1 MRITV
6 KVKEFI
12 WIIFLSLLS
21 SSLYSQP
28 TLNWLKRI
36 GGTNVDQG
44 NSIAVDEFG
53 NVYTTGLYSI
63 LADFDPSSGTFNL
76 TSAGYWDVF
85 VSKYDPYGNLI
96 WAKSFGGTSAEY
108 GTSIAIDSYKNV
120 YITGN
125 FLGTVDFDPSG
136 NVFNLTSSGDVDIF
150 VCKLDSIGNLV
161 WAKSMGG
168 LSGDYAN
175 SIALDDNRNVYVAG
189 SFSAV
194 ADFDPN
200 GGVFNLTSQG
210 GTDIFFTKLDST
222 GSILWAKSMGGIGE
236 DVGNSITV
244 SEFGKVF
251 VTGAFEGSVDFDPNS
266 AVFNLLSQGLKDAF
280 VSKFD
285 NSGNLLWAK
294 SMGGIGEDIANSICV
309 DVNENVYTTGW
320 FHEVA
325 DIDPNSGILNLTS
338 NGEKDIFISKLD
350 SLGNLIWGM
359 GIGGEFNDSGH
370 SITLDSLANVYVV
383 GDQYSAEVDFDLTLG
398 SFPLINIGTE
408 ANFIAKY
415 DSHSNFIC
423 AMAIT
428 PGHNETSYN
437 RHVAVD
443 NNNTVWLLANY
454 SASNVDFDPCTS
466 SNNLIHQ
473 GVSDIYLANYDFS
486 NCNCSLKAIITSTPN
501 VCLGECLATATANPK
516 GGIPPY
522 SYSWADG
529 QNTPTITGL
538 CSGTYAVTITDAT
551 GAIANDTIF
560 ISPASTIIS
569 NQDVYICLGDS
580 FNLPNGDVVGASGL
594 YSDTLIGGSI
604 NGCDSI
610 VNTNLTVN
618 PIQTNT
624 QFFSECEGFSLNV
637 GINTYNSS
645 GVFIDT
651 ISNINGCL
659 IVTTNLTIHPSSSSI
674 HHPFI
679 CQGQSYLLPD
689 GSSVGVSG
697 TFTDTIPNAAINGC
711 DSIIITNLTVNPLQI
726 FSQTINECE
735 GFSITVGSNTYTSSG
750 VFIDTLSS
758 LNGCDSIITTNL
770 TVNPFPVLS
779 VSEDAS
785 INVCDSIQL
794 IASGASSYS
803 WVPNDYLNCSTCPN
817 PFASP
822 TSSTAYV
829 VTGTIGNCSSKDTI
843 EIVVNGD
850 ISVLIPNIF
859 TPNND
864 NFNDVFG
871 VSVDCFKSFNKKI
884 YNRWGKLVFEST
896 LIDEVWDGKTING
909 IDAPEGTYYFIFEAT
924 LNNSNSL
931 ETTKIFKGVITLLR

>member
-1 MRITV
+1 MLITMKKFV
-6 KVKEFI
+6 
-12 WIIFLSLLS
+12 WIICLFLLS
-21 SSLYSQP
+21 SSLFSQP

-76 TSAGYWDVF
+76 TSAGYWDIF

-136 NVFNLTSSGDVDIF
+136 NVFNLTSKGDVDIF
-150 VCKLDSIGNLV
+150 VCKLDSLGNLV
-161 WAKSMGG
+161 WAKNMGG
-168 LSGDYAN
+168 LGGDYAN
-175 SIALDDNRNVYVAG
+175 SIALDDNKNIYVSG
-189 SFSAV
+189 GFSAV

-210 GTDIFFTKLDST
+210 GADIFFTKLDST
-222 GSILWAKSMGGIGE
+222 GSILWAKSIGSIGE
-236 DVGNSITV
+236 DSGNSITV
-244 SEFGKVF
+244 SEFGNVF
-251 VTGAFEGSVDFDPNS
+251 LTGAFEGSIDFDPS
-266 AVFNLLSQGLKDAF
+266 SGVFNLLSQGLKDVF

-294 SMGGIGEDIANSICV
+294 SMGGIGEDIANSISV
-309 DVNENVYTTGW
+309 DDNENVYTTGW

-325 DIDPNSGILNLTS
+325 DFDPNSGILNLTS

-359 GIGGEFNDSGH
+359 GMGGEFNDSGH

-383 GDQYSAEVDFDLTLG
+383 GDQYSAEVDFDLTLD

-443 NNNTVWLLANY
+443 DNNTVWLLANY

-466 SNNLIHQ
+466 SNSLIHQ

-501 VCLGECLATATANPK
+501 LCLGECNATATANPK

-551 GAIANDTIF
+551 GAIAIDTIV
-560 ISPASTIIS
+560 ISPVPVIIS
-569 NQDVYICLGDS
+569 NPDEYICLGSS
-580 FNLPNGDVVGASGL
+580 FTLPSGTVVTVAGL
-594 YSDTLIGGSI
+594 YSDTLIGASI
-604 NGCDSI
+604 NGCDSV

-618 PIQTNT
+618 PVQTTT
-624 QFFSECEGFSLNV
+624 QFFSECQGFSINV
-637 GINTYNSS
+637 GTNTYNTS
-645 GVFIDT
+645 GVFTDT
-651 ISNINGCL
+651 VSNINGCVV
-659 IVTTNLTIHPSSSSI
+659 ITTNLTIHPVSFFTQN
-674 HHPFI
+674 PFI
-679 CQGQSYLLPD
+679 CEGQSYLLPS
-689 GSSVGVSG
+689 GNFVGTSG
-697 TFTDTIPNAAINGC
+697 TFMDTIPNAAINGC

-726 FSQTINECE
+726 FSQNINECE

-750 VFIDTLSS
+750 LFIDTLSS
-758 LNGCDSIITTNL
+758 LSGCDSIITTNL

-794 IASGASSYS
+794 TVSGASSYL
-803 WVPNDYLNCSTCPN
+803 WVPDDYLNCSTCPN
-817 PFASP
+817 PIASP
-822 TSSTAYV
+822 TSSTSYI
-829 VTGTIGNCSSKDTI
+829 VTGIIGNCSTKDTV
-843 EIVVNGD
+843 EIRVEGD
-850 ISVLIPNIF
+850 INILVPNIF

-864 NFNDVFG
+864 GLNDGFSFYG
-871 VSVDCFKSFNKKI
+871 DCFKSINKKI
-884 YNRWGKLVFEST
+884 YNRWGMIVFESN
-896 LIDEVWDGKTING
+896 LINEIWDGRTTTG
-909 IDAPEGTYYFIFEAT
+909 EEAPEGTYYFIFEAMLDDT
-924 LNNSNSL
+924 NAL
-931 ETTKIFKGVITLLR
+931 ESKKIFKGTITLLR